1 MKYFLDTEFIEGF
14 HKPFLGKRRHH
25 IDLISIGIVSEDNRA
40 FEAISNEYK
49 YKDASQWVQKNVIIP
64 LYTSKVHGDRR
75 NSLSADTFHLHLG
88 SDNKS
93 IAQEILSF
101 VSPLTPIEF
110 YGYYSDY
117 DWVLFCSLF
126 GTMMDL
132 PKSFPMY
139 CHDLKQ
145 MMAERGV
152 DSSHP
157 NCPKVRKEHS
167 ALHDAAW
174 NKEVYQWL
182 IKDNSQTSNQ

>member
-14 HKPFLGKRRHH
+14 HKPLFGKRRHY

-49 YKDASQWVQKNVIIP
+49 YKDASQWVQENVIIP
-64 LYTSKVHGDRR
+64 LYTSKVHGDMR
-75 NSLSADTFHLHLG
+75 NSLSSDTFHLHLG

-101 VSPLTPIEF
+101 ISPLTPIEF
-110 YGYYSDY
+110 YGDYSDY

-132 PKSFPMY
+132 PKAFPMY

-145 MMAERGV
+145 MMDERGV

-157 NCPKVRKEHS
+157 NCPKVIKEHS

-174 NKEVYQWL
+174 NKAVYEWL
-182 IKDNSQTSNQ
+182 ITEESKQQ